1 MSPSADQAR
10 EEAQEILR
18 ESRFHDSELPRPLHE
33 PLAWFGDRLHSVVDA
48 LDAVLPGGGSV
59 VWAALSGLVLLVAL
73 VVARRLLEMRSPGV
87 LRERAAGRGANQ
99 LDPADLERAADEAEQ
114 AGDVERALRLRFRA
128 GVLRLAAWR
137 VVETPSSVT
146 TGALVRR
153 LHSEP
158 FARAARSF
166 DEVVYGRRAPTADDA
181 RLAREGWREVLER

>member
-1 MSPSADQAR
+1 MNPSADQAR

-18 ESRFHDSELPRPLHE
+18 ENRFHDSELPRPLHE
-33 PLAWFGDRLHSVVDA
+33 PLAWLGDRLHSVMDA

-59 VWAALSGLVLLVAL
+59 VWAVLSGLVLIAGLL
-73 VVARRLLEMRSPGV
+73 VARRLVGMRSPGV
-87 LRERAAGRGANQ
+87 VRERGAGGRSMQ
-99 LDPADLERAADEAEQ
+99 LDPADLERAADEAER

-128 GVLRLAAWR
+128 GVLRLAARR

-166 DEVVYGRRAPTADDA
+166 DEVVYGRRAATADDA
-181 RLAREGWREVLER
+181 RLAREGWSEVLER